1 MDDIYN
7 AELAS
12 GPVYH
17 GQVHPSFPFLDS
29 NFRGCENCELSCGR
43 AVPGAGPKSL
53 TKIKLIL
60 ISDYPGHYEKTYGF
74 PQVPRPYAY
83 AKEDEVA
90 KSQGKSKR
98 RRSPFPVAN
107 SGEYIR
113 WQLKELFDLNPFEE
127 VYYTNA
133 IKCPTEVGA
142 KLLNV
147 GSKHLKACLPWLQQE
162 LDVLNNDLPI
172 LLAGSKALA
181 MFGHITALKR
191 NGSVMD
197 YYNQVPFMYKDHPVV
212 VTHNPAIVARN
223 RLRLLSNCTVQLKGG
238 GPFINPTSVRPWDSV
253 PSPQYFYSRT
263 LWWLA
268 PYLYP
273 ESTTGTWYEEDAL
286 LSIKTPIRK
295 TKTSI
300 TVHIAELYT
309 PDQVLAKLQELQLG
323 IEITKV

>member
-7 AELAS
+7 AELAT

-17 GQVHPSFPFLDS
+17 GQVHPSFPFLDN
-29 NFRGCENCELSCGR
+29 NFRGCEKCELSCGR
-43 AVPGAGPKSL
+43 AVPGAGPKDL
-53 TKIKLIL
+53 AKIKLIL

-83 AKEDEVA
+83 AKEDEEA

-98 RRSPFPVAN
+98 RRSAFPPAN

-113 WQLKELFDLNPFEE
+113 WQLKRLFDLDPFEE

-133 IKCPTEVGA
+133 IKCPAEIGGTA
-142 KLLNV
+142 LTV
-147 GSKHLKACLPWLQQE
+147 GSKHLKACLPWLEQE
-162 LDVLNNDLPI
+162 LDILDNDLPI
-172 LLAGSKALA
+172 LIAGSKALA
-181 MFGHITALKR
+181 MFGYITTLKR
-191 NGSVMD
+191 NCSVMD

-212 VTHNPAIVARN
+212 VTHNPVTVARN
-223 RLRLLSNCTVQLKGG
+223 SLRLLSNCKIQIKGG
-238 GPFINPTSVRPWDSV
+238 GPFISPTAVRPWDTV
-253 PSPQYFYSRT
+253 PSPQYLYSRT

-273 ESTTGTWYEEDAL
+273 RAATAAWHKDDAL
-286 LSIKTPIRK
+286 LSIKTTIRK

-300 TVHIAELYT
+300 TVHIPKLYT
-309 PDQVLAKLQELQLG
+309 ADQVLDKLDELQLG
-323 IEITKV
+323 LEVTKV